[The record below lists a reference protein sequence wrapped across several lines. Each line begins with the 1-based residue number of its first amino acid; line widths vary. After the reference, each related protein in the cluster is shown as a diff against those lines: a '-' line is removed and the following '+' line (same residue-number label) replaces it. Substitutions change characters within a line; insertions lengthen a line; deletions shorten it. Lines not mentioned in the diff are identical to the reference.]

1 MATKKPQKKKKQKK
15 PNPLAKIGHGLY
27 SVFSKIYSIIDK
39 IIITPVAKFIL
50 WLSGLFKNT
59 NTVFDRILNIKSV
72 LIVLSLVI
80 AIVIF
85 LNYDNAAN
93 RLRNDAADILYNQKV
108 TALYNEEAYV
118 IEGLPKTVDITIIGR
133 RADLYLAK
141 QYADEDVEIDLR
153 DLKPGTHKV
162 KLKHTGSVNSVDY
175 KLDPSTATVIVYEKI
190 SESKKISKEILYEDK
205 LDSKYTIQDIKFSRD
220 EVYVKGPQ
228 YKLDQIATVK
238 ALVDVRK
245 INNPS
250 VGTTTLKEIPLV
262 AYDEKGKKLDV
273 EIVPGTI
280 DALVEIAS
288 PSKEVPL
295 KVIPSGEVVFGKAID
310 EIKLNKTKAT
320 IYSDEA
326 TLEKISYIPVNI
338 NVSGITKETEYTVNL
353 SLPSGVRD
361 ISTKTVIAKVTLDDV
376 KEKTI
381 KNVNIATKNLEN
393 GLTAQAASKDD
404 SIASVIVK
412 GSANNIKEASI
423 ENISAYV
430 DLQGLGKGTHKVK
443 VEVTGEDSKLSYT
456 PKTKTITIIIK

>member
-1 MATKKPQKKKKQKK
+1 M
-15 PNPLAKIGHGLY
+15 
-27 SVFSKIYSIIDK
+27 
-39 IIITPVAKFIL
+39 
-50 WLSGLFKNT
+50 
-59 NTVFDRILNIKSV
+59 
-72 LIVLSLVI
+72 
-80 AIVIF
+80 
-85 LNYDNAAN
+85 
-93 RLRNDAADILYNQKV
+93 
-108 TALYNEEAYV
+108 
-118 IEGLPKTVDITIIGR
+118 PKTVDITIIGR

-295 KVIPSGEVVFGKAID
+295 KVIPTGEVVFGKAID

-404 SIASVIVK
+404 SVASVIVK

-430 DLQGLGKGTHKVK
+430 NLQGLGKGTHKVK

>member
-1 MATKKPQKKKKQKK
+1 MKKKKSSKKKKQNSFFKT
-15 PNPLAKIGHGLY
+15 IGKGLY
-27 SVFSKIYSIIDK
+27 IVFSKIYSIIDK
-39 IIITPVAKFIL
+39 LIITPVAKFIL

-72 LIVLSLVI
+72 LIIISLVL
-80 AIVIF
+80 AIGIF

-118 IEGLPKTVDITIIGR
+118 IEGLPKTVDITLIGR

-141 QYADEDVEIDLR
+141 QYANEDVEIDLR

-175 KLDPSTATVIVYEKI
+175 KLDPSTATVVVYEKM
-190 SESKKISKEILYEDK
+190 SESKKITKEVLYENE
-205 LDSKYTIQDIKFSRD
+205 LDSKYTISDIKFSRD
-220 EVYVKGPQ
+220 EVYVKGAE
-228 YKLDQIATVK
+228 YKLEQIATVK

-245 INNPS
+245 ITNPT

-262 AYDEKGKKLDV
+262 AYDEKGSKLDV

-295 KVIPSGEVVFGKAID
+295 KVIPEGEVVFGKAID
-310 EIKLNKTKAT
+310 EIKLSKTKAT

-338 NVSGITKETEYTVNL
+338 NVEGLSKETEYTVNL

-361 ISTKTVIAKVTLDDV
+361 ISTKSVVAKVTLADV

-393 GLTAQAASKDD
+393 GLTAQAASKAD

-412 GSANNIKEASI
+412 GSSNNIKAASI
-423 ENISAYV
+423 ENIQAFV
-430 DLQGLGKGTHKVK
+430 NLQGLGKGTHKVK
-443 VEVTGEDSKLSYT
+443 VEVTGDDSKLTYT
-456 PKTKTITIIIK
+456 PQTKTVTIIIK

>member
-1 MATKKPQKKKKQKK
+1 MKKKKSSKK
-15 PNPLAKIGHGLY
+15 KNQNSFFKKIGKGLY
-27 SVFSKIYSIIDK
+27 IVFNKIYSIIDK
-39 IIITPVAKFIL
+39 LIITPVAKFIL

-72 LIVLSLVI
+72 LIIISLVL
-80 AIVIF
+80 AIGIF

-118 IEGLPKTVDITIIGR
+118 IEGLPKTVDITLIGR

-141 QYADEDVEIDLR
+141 QYANEDVEIDLR

-175 KLDPSTATVIVYEKI
+175 KLDPSTATVVVYEKM
-190 SESKKISKEILYEDK
+190 SESKKITKEVLYENE
-205 LDSKYTIQDIKFSRD
+205 LDSKYTISDIKFSRD
-220 EVYVKGPQ
+220 EVYVKGAE
-228 YKLDQIATVK
+228 YKLEQIATVK

-245 INNPS
+245 ITNPT

-262 AYDEKGKKLDV
+262 AYDEKGSKLDV

-295 KVIPSGEVVFGKAID
+295 KVIPEGEVVFGKAID
-310 EIKLNKTKAT
+310 EIKLSKTKAT

-338 NVSGITKETEYTVNL
+338 NVEGLNKETEYTVNL

-361 ISTKTVIAKVTLDDV
+361 ISTKSVVAKVTLADV

-393 GLTAQAASKDD
+393 GLTAQAASKAD

-412 GSANNIKEASI
+412 GSSNNIKEASI
-423 ENISAYV
+423 ENIQAFV
-430 DLQGLGKGTHKVK
+430 NLQGLGKGTHKVK
-443 VEVTGEDSKLSYT
+443 VEVTGDDSKLTYT
-456 PKTKTITIIIK
+456 PQTKTVTIIIK

>member
-1 MATKKPQKKKKQKK
+1 MP
-15 PNPLAKIGHGLY
+15 Y
-27 SVFSKIYSIIDK
+27 WSS
-39 IIITPVAKFIL
+39 FIL
-50 WLSGLFKNT
+50 YHKYFCVMPTS
-59 NTVFDRILNIKSV
+59 TV
-72 LIVLSLVI
+72 
-80 AIVIF
+80 
-85 LNYDNAAN
+85 YCH
-93 RLRNDAADILYNQKV
+93 NQS
-108 TALYNEEAYV
+108 YQ
-118 IEGLPKTVDITIIGR
+118 R
-133 RADLYLAK
+133 K
-141 QYADEDVEIDLR
+141 QDEIR
-153 DLKPGTHKV
+153 
-162 KLKHTGSVNSVDY
+162 
-175 KLDPSTATVIVYEKI
+175 
-190 SESKKISKEILYEDK
+190 
-205 LDSKYTIQDIKFSRD
+205 
-220 EVYVKGPQ
+220 
-228 YKLDQIATVK
+228 QIATVK

-295 KVIPSGEVVFGKAID
+295 KVIPTGEVVFGKAID

-393 GLTAQAASKDD
+393 GLTAQAA
-404 SIASVIVK
+404 
-412 GSANNIKEASI
+412 
-423 ENISAYV
+423 
-430 DLQGLGKGTHKVK
+430 QT
-443 VEVTGEDSKLSYT
+443 
-456 PKTKTITIIIK
+456 